1 MPTVHRRHRPH
12 RTQVTFPLQRLAN
25 RSVIVTSMK
34 TPKRALT
41 GKRVASRLVAVLSL
55 LGCLLGLSAWDS
67 WAGSRWLGGPLLV
80 ACVPEIGKP
89 LPFKADPQYEITMS
103 TSRKDA
109 AYFIRVGEIEYSLAV
124 DDKGLVSYLSTS
136 HPEFRTPEGLRVGSS
151 LDEARAA
158 GAGEFAPEHGWAC
171 FAKLPSGWWAAS
183 LLAGAPQTCDPR
195 IALFFKGWR

>member
-1 MPTVHRRHRPH
+1 
-12 RTQVTFPLQRLAN
+12 
-25 RSVIVTSMK
+25 
-34 TPKRALT
+34 
-41 GKRVASRLVAVLSL
+41 
-55 LGCLLGLSAWDS
+55 
-67 WAGSRWLGGPLLV
+67 LLV
-80 ACVPEIGKP
+80 VCVPEIGKP

-103 TSRKDA
+103 TSRTDA

-136 HPEFRTPEGLRVGSS
+136 HPQFRTPEGLHIGSS